1 MKRREVLGAIAGGL
15 MMGAGCA
22 EDAVDQ
28 PVTRAPQTET
38 ATPRPERRRGS
49 AEFHAEAPKPLE
61 QFRDL
66 SSGVLI
72 LTANDGEQAAV
83 SETLRAR
90 NAKRSAA
97 AKFQIA
103 RSGSLLKA
111 TTHVR
116 TFADRDRSR
125 PAQHALRE
133 VPVYV
138 TTKDDVDGVRDLRGK
153 KFRLVQLRGHTG
165 DMPGLYEEA
174 KDFMADQSLLVLG
187 GCEGVQFIPEFSTP
201 DHPVIADSHIGES
214 AVNTYMIVRLI
225 DEIGVSSNWEDLHG
239 RIAGQAD
246 LGGLGIVMPG
256 SAEY

>member
-1 MKRREVLGAIAGGL
+1 
-15 MMGAGCA
+15 MGAGCT
-22 EDAVDQ
+22 EDAIDQ
-28 PVTRAPQTET
+28 PVVRAPETEIS
-38 ATPRPERRRGS
+38 TPRPERRRGGV
-49 AEFHAEAPKPLE
+49 EFHAEAPKSLE

-103 RSGSLLKA
+103 RSGPLLKA

-116 TFADRDRSR
+116 TFEDRDRSR

-138 TTKDDVDGVRDLRGK
+138 VTRDDVDSVRELRGK
-153 KFRLVQLRGHTG
+153 KFHMVQLRGHTG

-174 KDFMADQSLLVLG
+174 KAFMAAQSLLVLG

-225 DEIGVSSNWEDLHG
+225 DDIGISTSWQDLHG
-239 RIAGQAD
+239 KIAGNAD